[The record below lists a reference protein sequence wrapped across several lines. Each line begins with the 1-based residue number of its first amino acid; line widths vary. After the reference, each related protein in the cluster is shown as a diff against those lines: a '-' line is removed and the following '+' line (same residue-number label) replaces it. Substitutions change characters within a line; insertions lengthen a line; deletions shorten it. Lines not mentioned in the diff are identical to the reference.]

1 MSEPQSIAAQL
12 AHAAAF
18 LRGRVAGAPPAV
30 GLVLGSGLGGFV
42 DALQGAQSIPYGE
55 IPGMPRSSVP
65 GHSGNMVLG
74 DHGGV
79 RVAVLDGRAHMY
91 EGHAPDRVVF
101 GVRLSLALGAHS
113 VILTNAAGGIRSD
126 LVPGDLMLIEDQLN
140 LTGRSCLEGP
150 NDAALGPRFVAMNG
164 AYDPGLRALALAAAG
179 RLGIAL
185 KPGVYAGV
193 LGPAYE
199 TPAEIRMLRAL
210 GADAVGMSTVQEA
223 IALRHAGAR
232 CLGLSCITNMA
243 AGLSPT
249 PPNHAEVQEIAKGAY
264 ARVNALLSALLPA
277 IASGGRA

>member
-1 MSEPQSIAAQL
+1 
-12 AHAAAF
+12 
-18 LRGRVAGAPPAV
+18 
-30 GLVLGSGLGGFV
+30 
-42 DALQGAQSIPYGE
+42 
-55 IPGMPRSSVP
+55 MPRSSVP

-164 AYDPGLRALALAAAG
+164 ADDPGLRALALAAAG